1 MSKGADTTR
10 SIAIA
15 GKGGTGKT
23 TIAALIIK
31 YLLDKKEGPVLVVD
45 ADPDSNLGTMLGV
58 GPGKSVGQLRED
70 LLKEI
75 KNLPAGMTKAA
86 YMEAGLHEVI
96 TESKGFDLLTMGRGE
111 GPGCYCY
118 LNSLLRKFSD
128 DLYPS
133 YRWVVMDNEA
143 GLEHISRRTT
153 NNIDVLLV
161 AVTESPLSF
170 DTAKT
175 IEAIT
180 GSIKNSIRNKI
191 IVASMVRPDKIEI
204 VKQRCAGLS
213 FSYRGNV
220 PRDEAVEDA
229 ILNGRGLLGLGRSTA
244 YESISGLMSYI
255 GGSNAVT

>member
-1 MSKGADTTR
+1 VHTAR
-10 SIAIA
+10 SIAVA

-23 TIAALIIK
+23 TITALIVK
-31 YLLDKKEGPVLVVD
+31 YLLDKKEGPVLVID

-58 GPGKSVGQLRED
+58 KPEKSVGQLRED

-96 TESKGFDLLTMGRGE
+96 TEATGFDLLTMGRGE

-128 DLYPS
+128 DLQPS
-133 YRWVVMDNEA
+133 YKWVVMDNEA

-153 NNIDVLLV
+153 NNIDCLIVV
-161 AVTESPLSF
+161 ITESPLSF
-170 DTAKT
+170 DTAKNIET
-175 IEAIT
+175 IIGT
-180 GSIKNSIRNKI
+180 IKNSIKKRMLI
-191 IVASMVRPDKIEI
+191 SSMVRPEKIDI
-204 VKQRCAGLS
+204 VKQRCAGHS
-213 FSYRGNV
+213 FEYAGNV
-220 PRDEAVEDA
+220 PRDETVEDA
-229 ILNGRGLLGLGRSTA
+229 ILAGQGLLTLQHSTA
-244 YESISGLMSYI
+244 YESISGLMSFI